1 MLTIVVHYDETP
13 QDWNLIERFFHMGIH
28 SGKLALFRHQANRN
42 AAYQYL
48 VNKVYEYLNV
58 NMVEKWQLVWMMNIS
73 QEKDY
78 RKRLSSQLG
87 EFRKSFLSRLQ
98 DRKLSP
104 EKVFVLALDGIDR
117 EEGGAPLDDFLRDV
131 WTLDIH
137 GYLPRKPLGDGNLF
151 YLGEIE
157 ALDASW
163 DRSALDLRQAG
174 PLEEP
179 TESFLQLLRMQVDK
193 VKISFREILAD
204 KRKIEQQ
211 YACDPGSVPTDVLFE
226 NEIRAVE
233 EGFYERINRIMVP
246 PLSPKLNEYLPSH
259 ELKAVLKEL
268 MGTKVSIASY
278 VFIRVPYPQEFAAR
292 RVRTLLKV
300 AYAINAIALNDPVS
314 RLWQEGN
321 AYTLDVAFRERDL
334 ASLFNRYITRL
345 YICKSRI
352 EDSLRNRRLDM
363 APDYAPWTSLPHG
376 REALEEMNV
385 PLPKLRRGRYLQF
398 EQQFRIFEDE
408 AREMMNKRD
417 QRVLY
422 LAKEGM
428 RKLDIQK
435 KLKEEPQAFTKEE
448 PEEIIRRLQE
458 EIAVTR
464 QELLAE
470 VPHTPSS
477 LSAWN
482 DYMEQTK
489 QDISFQLRS
498 MPGARQIGWITFI
511 IGGALL
517 APAFVKWND
526 AAPAA
531 GTGGL
536 HPVLVYG
543 VYPAAAAAAVA
554 LCLRLSRNMIFDA
567 VKRRS
572 RRTEKRLDEM
582 IVQQDRTQKQ
592 YNDYLNRLYKL
603 LKLTQRTH
611 DVSRLS
617 SEKAEENLR
626 LRFHQTALEEAI
638 DIGKR
643 LAYLLN
649 IGVKEDQGRSL
660 ENWYDEQSWFDR
672 DATAHPVYCPL
683 WEQPGVEQDGDAA
696 AELVV
701 GLSRDTIKG
710 ALIYPAERVICEHD
724 RVYRL

>member
-13 QDWNLIERFFHMGIH
+13 QDWNLIERFFHLGIH
-28 SGKLALFRHQANRN
+28 SGKLAMFRHQMNRN
-42 AAYQYL
+42 AAYPYL
-48 VNKVYEYLNV
+48 VSKVYEYLNV

-73 QEKDY
+73 REKDY

-87 EFRKSFLSRLQ
+87 EFRKNFLSRLQ
-98 DRKLSP
+98 VRKLSP

-117 EEGGAPLDDFLRDV
+117 EEGGAPLDEFLRDV

-137 GYLPRKPLGDGNLF
+137 GYLPRKPLGEGNLF
-151 YLGEIE
+151 HLSEIE
-157 ALDASW
+157 ALDATW

-174 PLEEP
+174 PLEAP
-179 TESFLQLLRMQVDK
+179 TEAFLQLLRMQVDK
-193 VKISFREILAD
+193 VKTGFRELLAD

-211 YACDPGSVPTDVLFE
+211 YARDPESVPTDVLYE

-233 EGFYERINRIMVP
+233 EGFYERINRILAP
-246 PLSPKLNEYLPSH
+246 PLSPKLDEYMPSQD
-259 ELKAVLKEL
+259 LKAVLKEL

-278 VFIRVPYPQEFAAR
+278 VFIRVPYPQEFASR

-300 AYAINAIALNDPVS
+300 AYAINAIALNAPVS

-321 AYTLDVAFRERDL
+321 AYTLDVAFREGEL
-334 ASLFNRYITRL
+334 GSMLSRYMTRL
-345 YICKSRI
+345 YIFKSRI

-363 APDYAPWTSLPHG
+363 APDYGPWTSLPHG
-376 REALEEMNV
+376 REALDETNV
-385 PLPKLRRGRYLQF
+385 ELPGFKSGRSLQF
-398 EQQFRIFEDE
+398 EQQFRIFEDT

-435 KLKEEPQAFTKEE
+435 KLKEEPQAFTREE

-458 EIAVTR
+458 EMAATR

-470 VPHTPSS
+470 VPHEPSS
-477 LSAWN
+477 LPDWN
-482 DYMEQTK
+482 DYMEKTK
-489 QDISFQLRS
+489 RDIAFQIRS
-498 MPGARQIGWITFI
+498 LPGARQIGWLTVL

-517 APAFVKWND
+517 APALVKWNN
-526 AAPAA
+526 AAMTA
-531 GTGGL
+531 GAGHL
-536 HPVLVYG
+536 HPALVYG
-543 VYPAAAAAAVA
+543 VYPAAAAAALAV
-554 LCLRLSRNMIFDA
+554 CLRLSRDRIVKA
-567 VKRRS
+567 VKKRT
-572 RRTEKRLDEM
+572 RRTEQRLEEM
-582 IVQQDRTQKQ
+582 KAKQERTQKQ
-592 YNDYLNRLYKL
+592 YTDYLNRLYKL
-603 LKLTQRTH
+603 LKLTQRAH
-611 DVSRLS
+611 AVSRLS
-617 SEKAEENLR
+617 SEKGEENLR

-638 DIGKR
+638 DIGRR

-649 IGVKEDQGRSL
+649 IQVKEESDRTL
-660 ENWYDEQSWFDR
+660 ENSYDERSWFDK

-683 WEQPGVEQDGDAA
+683 WEQPVDGQGSDAA

-710 ALIYPAERVICEHD
+710 ALVYPAERFIFEHD